1 MRRLFFAFM
10 AALLFA
16 AAADAVPVIREQSTV
31 AFVSRQMGVP
41 VEGSFKRFDAEVEF
55 DPKDTKKSRA
65 SITIYLDSIDAGSE
79 EASTEIKR
87 KTWFDVKNHPK
98 AEFKSTSLVSL
109 GPGRYRVSGN
119 MTIKGRTRPAF
130 SDFIVKEKGGFRV
143 FVGKFTLSRLE
154 FAIGEGAWS
163 DTGTVADE
171 VDVSYVFSAPVQS
184 ANK

>member
-1 MRRLFFAFM
+1 MKLFFVFM

-16 AAADAVPVIREQSTV
+16 AAADAAPVIKEQSRIT
-31 AFVSRQMGVP
+31 FVSRQMGVP

-55 DPKDTKKSRA
+55 DPKETKKSRA

-79 EASTEIKR
+79 EASIEIKR
-87 KTWFDVKNHPK
+87 KPWFDVKNHPK
-98 AEFKSTSLVSL
+98 AEFKSASLSFF

-130 SDFIVKEKGGFRV
+130 SDFTVKERGGYRV
-143 FVGKFTLSRLE
+143 FEGKFTLKRLE

-163 DTGTVADE
+163 DIGTVADE
-171 VDVSYVFSAPVQS
+171 VDVSYVFSVPVQS

>member
-1 MRRLFFAFM
+1 MRLFFAFM
-10 AALLFA
+10 AALLSAGALEA
-16 AAADAVPVIREQSTV
+16 APVVKEQSRIT
-31 AFVSRQMGVP
+31 FVSRQMGVP

-65 SITIYLDSIDAGSE
+65 SITIYLDSIDAGSD

-87 KTWFDVKNHPK
+87 KPWFDVKNHPK
-98 AEFKSTSLVSL
+98 AEFKSTSLSSL

-130 SDFIVKEKGGFRV
+130 SDFAVKERGGFRV
-143 FVGKFTLSRLE
+143 FEGKFILKRLE

-171 VDVSYVFSAPVQS
+171 VGVSYVFSVPVQA

>member
-1 MRRLFFAFM
+1 MTRLVFAFM
-10 AALLFA
+10 AVLLFA
-16 AAADAVPVIREQSTV
+16 VAADAAPVAKERSRVE
-31 AFVSRQMGVP
+31 FVSRQMGVP
-41 VEGSFKRFDAEVEF
+41 VEGSFKLFDAEVEF

-65 SITIYLDSIDAGSE
+65 SITIHLDSIDAGSE

-87 KTWFDVKNHPK
+87 KPWFDVKNHPR
-98 AEFKSTSLVSL
+98 AEFNSTSLSSL

-130 SDFIVKEKGGFRV
+130 SDFTIKERGGFRV
-143 FVGKFTLSRLE
+143 FEGKFTLKRLE

-171 VDVSYVFSAPVQS
+171 VDVSYVFSVPVRAAS
-184 ANK
+184 K